1 MQQFIFVIIII
12 LFYLNNCFSNELPV
26 VSYTKQPELKLKS
39 ENTATIVKFKKEEKF
54 QEKITEKPM
63 ENISTT
69 SNFRRSY
76 RSCTSLG

>member
-1 MQQFIFVIIII
+1 MQQFIFVILII
-12 LFYLNNCFSNELPV
+12 LFCLNNCFSNELPV
-26 VSYTKQPELKLKS
+26 LSYTKQPELKFKS

-54 QEKITEKPM
+54 QEKIIESPVEK
-63 ENISTT
+63 ISTT